1 MTTPLTAAQL
11 DPLAALAPA
20 LGDASATSAHHMDN
34 SRQMTGSKE
43 SNSSAIDSTSCEGR
57 PSDPMS
63 GPGTLRV
70 ELLTMVAI
78 VIVAG
83 AIAAMW
89 GGWEAGLLVWTI
101 GPIALVVNP
110 VMWAGFSRVR
120 DREDVLQARHDA
132 GEKPRR
138 MPSKWW

>member
-1 MTTPLTAAQL
+1 
-11 DPLAALAPA
+11 
-20 LGDASATSAHHMDN
+20 
-34 SRQMTGSKE
+34 
-43 SNSSAIDSTSCEGR
+43 
-57 PSDPMS
+57 MS

-70 ELLTMVAI
+70 ELLAMVAI
-78 VIVAG
+78 IIVAG

-89 GGWEAGLLVWTI
+89 GGWGAGLLVWTI
-101 GPIALVVNP
+101 GPIALAVNP

-138 MPSKWW
+138 TPSKWW

>member
-1 MTTPLTAAQL
+1 MTLR
-11 DPLAALAPA
+11 DAALMVRERAYAPYSRFKVGAA
-20 LGDASATSAHHMDN
+20 LRSPSGAVHVGCNVENVAYP
-34 SRQMTGSKE
+34 
-43 SNSSAIDSTSCEGR
+43 EG
-57 PSDPMS
+57 
-63 GPGTLRV
+63 TCA
-70 ELLTMVAI
+70 E
-78 VIVAG
+78 AG

-89 GGWEAGLLVWTI
+89 GGWGAGLLVWTI

-138 MPSKWW
+138 TPSKWW